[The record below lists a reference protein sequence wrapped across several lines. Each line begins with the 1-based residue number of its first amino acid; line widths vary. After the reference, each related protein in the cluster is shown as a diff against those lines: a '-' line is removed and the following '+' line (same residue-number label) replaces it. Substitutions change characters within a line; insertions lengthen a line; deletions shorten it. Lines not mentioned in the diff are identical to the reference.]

1 MRPFLLALCAAL
13 SLGISAPSLN
23 STARVAATAAQ
34 DANSKNAEADAELH
48 KAITKAGNDRAA
60 LARNLKDYLQRFPD
74 APRKANVYQALVEA
88 CQQLR
93 DAACE
98 LEYAERLIAVQPDN
112 SDMMMLAVTMLQQR
126 GDDASLTRA
135 AGYVTRVL
143 DRIEK
148 ASPADKPPQQS
159 IAEWRGHQESMR
171 TGLYALRAN
180 VEKSQ
185 HNYDAAVKD
194 LKLSYSLH
202 PNGVAAIML
211 GEIAETRG
219 DLNAAISEYLLAFVL
234 PEEGEAGNVDRHEV
248 RLKLG
253 NVWRQVHGS
262 EKGLGQEILATY
274 DRLNARP
281 EPEKETQKE
290 GAQEDL
296 LSRNKDAK
304 DVFDFVLRRPDGGSL
319 ALAQTKGKVVAL
331 SFWATWCSPC
341 RTVEPVFNPVAKG
354 YAGNPRIEFL
364 AVNTDED
371 RALVLPF
378 IAHEKWDVPVAY
390 ADGLDAL
397 LNVQTLPTILVL
409 DAKGKIIYRTNE
421 FTPQAFPESLTKAI
435 DGALAAAH

>member
-1 MRPFLLALCAAL
+1 
-13 SLGISAPSLN
+13 
-23 STARVAATAAQ
+23 
-34 DANSKNAEADAELH
+34 
-48 KAITKAGNDRAA
+48 
-60 LARNLKDYLQRFPD
+60 
-74 APRKANVYQALVEA
+74 
-88 CQQLR
+88 
-93 DAACE
+93 
-98 LEYAERLIAVQPDN
+98 
-112 SDMMMLAVTMLQQR
+112 
-126 GDDASLTRA
+126 
-135 AGYVTRVL
+135 VL

-159 IAEWRGHQESMR
+159 IAEWRGHQERMR

-185 HNYDAAVKD
+185 HNYDAAAKD

-341 RTVEPVFNPVAKG
+341 RTVEPVFNQVAKG

>member
-1 MRPFLLALCAAL
+1 MASCAAL
-13 SLGISAPSLN
+13 SLGMSAPILN
-23 STARVAATAAQ
+23 ATARMPATAAQ
-34 DANSKNAEADAELH
+34 DTNSKNAEADAELH

-112 SDMMMLAVTMLQQR
+112 SDMMMLAVTMLQER

-159 IAEWRGHQESMR
+159 IAEWRGHQDRMR

-180 VEKSQ
+180 VEKAQ

-219 DLNAAISEYLLAFVL
+219 DPNAAISEYLLAFVL
-234 PEEGEAGNVDRHEV
+234 PEEGDAGNVDRHEV

-274 DRLNARP
+274 DLSTRSPNLRRKPRKRIRRKICSAGTRTRRMFSTLSFAARTAAHWRSRRP
-281 EPEKETQKE
+281 EGKWSRSASGPP
-290 GAQEDL
+290 GAVRAEWSNRSSIKWPRATRAIPKL
-296 LSRNKDAK
+296 NSLRSTPTRTAPSCRPSSHVRN
-304 DVFDFVLRRPDGGSL
+304 GTC
-319 ALAQTKGKVVAL
+319 Q
-331 SFWATWCSPC
+331 SPT
-341 RTVEPVFNPVAKG
+341 RTVSMG
-354 YAGNPRIEFL
+354 C
-364 AVNTDED
+364 
-371 RALVLPF
+371 
-378 IAHEKWDVPVAY
+378 
-390 ADGLDAL
+390 
-397 LNVQTLPTILVL
+397 
-409 DAKGKIIYRTNE
+409 
-421 FTPQAFPESLTKAI
+421 
-435 DGALAAAH
+435 